1 MNLNWSV
8 TKGTSCSSEQG
19 GDADASSKW
28 EGDGVRFY
36 YANQRGVQFKAQGE
50 RERENKHLC
59 TVCACVLMCVI
70 LDIKLEASQMLEDT
84 APLLSSIPALCV
96 IFTWR
101 HRLLSCPG
109 CPELVAQTDFE
120 LDPPASAFQ
129 VGGAGLCPQ
138 TSSV

>member
-1 MNLNWSV
+1 MLAPSGREMV
-8 TKGTSCSSEQG
+8 SDFIMLT
-19 GDADASSKW
+19 
-28 EGDGVRFY
+28 
-36 YANQRGVQFKAQGE
+36 RGVYNLKLKE
-50 RERENKHLC
+50 RERASKHLC
-59 TVCACVLMCVI
+59 TVCACVLMYVI

-84 APLLSSIPALCV
+84 APLLSFISALCV

-109 CPELVAQTDFE
+109 CPELAAQTDFE